1 MIIVDSNEAVES
13 HHLVESL
20 NEVVGVSIKPLE
32 AGDYLIVGS
41 AGQALIERKTI
52 FDFLNS
58 LKDRLWDQLEKL
70 KEFEGEKSILL
81 EGYLGLYRRRGWK
94 EVSVL
99 ALMDRIIHGW
109 GIPIIYT
116 PDVMGTLTYL
126 VWKHKALGKAE
137 EFREYPLRVRR
148 KEMNLEEQAIYTLE
162 GLCGHETAKALL
174 RHFKTLR
181 DTISFF
187 DERNV
192 TLDEGLK
199 DVKVGGRRIPSTTVK
214 RMVQVINYVF
224 EK

>member
-1 MIIVDSNEAVES
+1 M
-13 HHLVESL
+13 ESL